1 MLMDYLLNPLI
12 CTVWCV
18 GQAAQ
23 FAPAI
28 PAWAWKFFFC
38 VAVFTLL
45 NVRGIKTSARI
56 NTGMAIAMGMV
67 VVAIFVA
74 GARLILGVPHL
85 GVPHDL
91 QYFTRPI
98 YDPRTFTSTGLF
110 GCTSIAVLTYIGL
123 A

>member
-1 MLMDYLLNPLI
+1 
-12 CTVWCV
+12 VWCA

-28 PAWAWKFFFC
+28 PAWAWKICF

-56 NTGMAIAMGMV
+56 NTGMAIAMGLV

-74 GARLILGVPHL
+74 GARFILGVPH
-85 GVPHDL
+85 DS
-91 QYFTRPI
+91 QYFTRPF
-98 YDPRTFTSTGLF
+98 YDPRTFTSAGLF
-110 GCTSIAVLTYIGL
+110 GCTSIAVLTYIGFDGISTL
-123 A
+123 SEEGYT